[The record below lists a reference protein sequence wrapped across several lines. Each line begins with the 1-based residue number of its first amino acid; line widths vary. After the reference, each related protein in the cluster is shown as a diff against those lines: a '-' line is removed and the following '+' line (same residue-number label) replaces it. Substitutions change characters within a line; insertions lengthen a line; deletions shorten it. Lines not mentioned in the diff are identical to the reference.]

1 MEKVRECPL
10 ASEPL
15 RVIRTAVSFGPE
27 AFTPFAV
34 GGVLRG
40 ETTFDGMDGPL
51 VPMALVAV
59 KRSGFGDY
67 IDLSLQ
73 EIQNATLEGAG
84 PAAAG
89 ARALSQVTMW
99 AYFFYF

>member
-1 MEKVRECPL
+1 MEKVRDCPL

-34 GGVLRG
+34 GGVLKKG
-40 ETTFDGMDGPL
+40 EITFDGMDGPL

-59 KRSGFGDY
+59 TVK
-67 IDLSLQ
+67 
-73 EIQNATLEGAG
+73 
-84 PAAAG
+84 
-89 ARALSQVTMW
+89 V
-99 AYFFYF
+99 